1 MRKFIWLMLCILFTG
16 LVFAQQKE
24 SKKQIKI
31 FPDEYS
37 ELDDVPVSQQIDDP
51 LILKSLER
59 ARVKYLRAL
68 SYIENNDTLKAEEN
82 FEQAIDI
89 LNSINYYPN
98 INKYRDYTDL
108 VQSILEDYE
117 KYIRNIDNL
126 DESSSLFIL
135 RETLT
140 KELEKTS
147 RTKQPKVG
155 TFKPLLKDTTK
166 HREYTYQIPMDENE
180 YVNKSIEFL
189 TQKPIGRKFVRNSLV
204 RSTVWGNI
212 VKKIIEEEGMP
223 PELFYLAMVESGFNP
238 FAVSRAKA
246 VGMWQFIMQTGQLYG
261 LNASNSPWIDERRD
275 PVKSTRA
282 AMRHL
287 RDLYNELGDWHLAIA
302 AYNCGI
308 NAVQR
313 AIAKYNNPDSVNFW
327 NIIQYLP
334 RETRNYVPLFIAT
347 VKVVNNLE
355 DYGFSKSEVEYLPEI
370 QFDKYTLNE
379 PVSLTSLAK
388 CANISVERLRE
399 LNPELLFSFTPPDV
413 ESYELRIPY
422 GSKQTFVANY
432 LNLTPEEKQPYLSYQ
447 VGRKETVESIAKK
460 YNIAPEEILLVNNI
474 SSEKK
479 TLKRG
484 MMLKI
489 PIVQTS
495 TASDETKAIV
505 ASNTNP
511 TALNLQEND
520 KSNVKAKEIV
530 ASTNGTQK
538 IVRYIVKENDNLQ
551 SISEKY
557 GVSIDSIIAW
567 NELKSR
573 NLVPGSALRIY
584 VRESSTAPA
593 SLATA
598 SVSPKDEKIVTKKE
612 NSNLKSD
619 EPKVVKSKETKL
631 RKKTHTVRKGETLE
645 SIAATYGVTTE
656 QLLDWNPQIKKR
668 KHKIL
673 AGEKLQLGDG
683 AYTAETKKSKKA
695 GNTQKTKYHY
705 VKKGET
711 LSDISKRYG
720 VSLKTLKQLNPNIS
734 VSRIKAGDKIRVN

>member
-166 HREYTYQIPMDENE
+166 HREYAYQIPMDENE

-189 TQKPIGRKFVRNSLV
+189 TQKPIGRKFVRNSLA

-261 LNASNSPWIDERRD
+261 LNAANSPWIDERRD

-370 QFDKYTLNE
+370 QFDKYTLKE

-388 CANISVERLRE
+388 CANISVEKLRE

-432 LNLTPEEKQPYLSYQ
+432 LNLTPEEKQPYLTYQ
-447 VGRKETVESIAKK
+447 VGKKETVESIAKK

-511 TALNLQEND
+511 TVLNLQEND

-612 NSNLKSD
+612 NNNLKSD
-619 EPKVVKSKETKL
+619 EPNVVKTKETKL
-631 RKKTHTVRKGETLE
+631 QKKTHTVRKGETLE

-673 AGEKLQLGDG
+673 AGEKLHLGDG

-720 VSLKTLKQLNPNIS
+720 ISLKTLKQLNPNIS